1 MRGHGKVGGWSYD
14 APISRLSPNARL
26 GIHLGAIMSRNQYT
40 RTPELVVAE
49 LLETAGD
56 NHAVLQE
63 AVGSWVGFYEDDYT
77 RQLCDALRG
86 LPGLEPWIVQGA
98 HRRGLA
104 HHSTPGARS
113 GAVSSWPREVV

>member
-1 MRGHGKVGGWSYD
+1 M
-14 APISRLSPNARL
+14 SRLSPDTRL
-26 GIHLGAIMSRNQYT
+26 SIHLGAIMSRNQYT
-40 RTPELVVAE
+40 RTPELVVTK

-63 AVGSWVGFYEDDYT
+63 AVGSWVGFYEDEYT
-77 RQLCDALRG
+77 RPLCVVLRG
-86 LPGLEPWIVQGA
+86 LPGLEPWIELGA
-98 HRRGLA
+98 YRRGLA